1 MTEGYKLYL
10 KKIKITNIFIHI
22 TRLLILLLFIIIWQ
36 YLADKKIINTFITSS
51 PKEIIKTTINL
62 YKENNLLHHIYI
74 TTTETIIS
82 FLIASILGIIISIIL
97 WTNKFLFKVIDPYL
111 TILNSLPKV
120 SLGPILI
127 IWFGSNTKSIIIMA
141 ILVSIITTIINM
153 HNAFNETD
161 KNKIKLLKSFNA
173 NQFQILK
180 YLILPA
186 NYKTIIS
193 SIKINWSLCLIG
205 IIMGELLVSKS
216 GIGYLIMYGSQVFN
230 LNLVMTSIIILM
242 LLSYIMYLIIS
253 YIEKILINNN

>member
-36 YLADKKIINTFITSS
+36 YLADKKITNTFITSS

-97 WTNKFLFKVIDPYL
+97 WTNKVLFKVIDPYL

-127 IWFGSNTKSIIIMA
+127 IWFGSNTKSIIPGSKKIRIPIKTLFA
-141 ILVSIITTIINM
+141 IPT
-153 HNAFNETD
+153 
-161 KNKIKLLKSFNA
+161 SF
-173 NQFQILK
+173 FFI
-180 YLILPA
+180 
-186 NYKTIIS
+186 
-193 SIKINWSLCLIG
+193 
-205 IIMGELLVSKS
+205 
-216 GIGYLIMYGSQVFN
+216 
-230 LNLVMTSIIILM
+230 
-242 LLSYIMYLIIS
+242 
-253 YIEKILINNN
+253 

>member
-22 TRLLILLLFIIIWQ
+22 TRFLILLLFIIIWQ

-62 YKENNLLHHIYI
+62 YQENNLLHHIYI